1 AEVCPSSSVEAGET
15 NQANCFSLESIS
27 DLSKLQIL
35 DELNLT
41 NCKKVDDVPGLEHL
55 KALKRLYMSG
65 CNSRF
70 SVAVRKRLSKVSL
83 KMMVN
88 LSLPGNR
95 ILDWFSQ
102 SALTFS
108 PQPSREL
115 RGVIMAVVVA
125 INQDRIDDYLLP
137 DVMEVQAQI
146 LKLDSPTYTHTLH
159 LSGAPRTSDDQLHI
173 CRYPTLHPMV
183 WKFRDGYTIQV
194 VKREPPFKEGV
205 ELKMHGIHL
214 VYEGGDDFKGEEHV
228 LNETQLTVSQKL
240 ANFFRSFEEGEAS
253 PKSESA

>member
-1 AEVCPSSSVEAGET
+1 
-15 NQANCFSLESIS
+15 
-27 DLSKLQIL
+27 
-35 DELNLT
+35 
-41 NCKKVDDVPGLEHL
+41 
-55 KALKRLYMSG
+55 
-65 CNSRF
+65 
-70 SVAVRKRLSKVSL
+70 
-83 KMMVN
+83 MMVN

-115 RGVIMAVVVA
+115 RGVILAVVVA
-125 INQDRIDDYLLP
+125 INQDCIDDYLLP